1 MRGLELHVGLWTGLA
16 GAGQAWSGI
25 PLGTWIGPRF
35 LVWVQAGW
43 HLLLWSHGEVDNDRM
58 WPPQDPHFSGAQAC
72 QPSPVHLQ
80 ACFPAVESCQDGQ
93 GHFRV
98 PQGPQPGCHQAL
110 LVFPGSKHFQ
120 RWRELWRYS
129 RDFSQQLGKLRESK
143 ALDQGLTGPSSCY
156 LSPPSVPKSLAQ
168 TPGLLPEPL

>member
-1 MRGLELHVGLWTGLA
+1 MRGIEGWVTLRGLELHVGLRTGLA

-43 HLLLWSHGEVDNDRM
+43 HLLLWSHGEADNDRM

-80 ACFPAVESCQDGQ
+80 ACFPAAESCRRTAKDILESPRAHSQAVTK
-93 GHFRV
+93 HCLFS
-98 PQGPQPGCHQAL
+98 QGPSIFEMEGAL
-110 LVFPGSKHFQ
+110 EIFQ
-120 RWRELWRYS
+120 RL
-129 RDFSQQLGKLRESK
+129 FSTAG
-143 ALDQGLTGPSSCY
+143 
-156 LSPPSVPKSLAQ
+156 
-168 TPGLLPEPL
+168 